1 MLKDSQTNFL
11 YLADILPIKF
21 PTFYQKFENILK
33 ECKIDF
39 ALLPHTKDV
48 WAVDYMPIQ
57 ISSNRFVQFTYN
69 PDYLRTTQKWRKT
82 ISDVDL
88 ICDTIGIKREH
99 SNIVLDGGNV
109 IKGDDAVIMCDK
121 VFRENPDIKRGA
133 LIGQLHE
140 LFEVEKVVFV
150 PQDPEDFT
158 GHADGM
164 VRLINNKTVI
174 VNSYREDYHPLFQ
187 KEFLNSLKHAG
198 FECIGITYRPEES
211 STDSAKG
218 LYINY
223 LEIGNTIIVPTFG
236 VLDLSNRW
244 EIKDECADDE
254 CAIILFE
261 QLFENHSIK
270 MLDCNELAPHGG
282 LLNCISWKIK
292 K

>member
-1 MLKDSQTNFL
+1 MIIDSNTNFL
-11 YLADILPIKF
+11 YLANSLQKKF
-21 PTFYQKFENILK
+21 PDFYNKLEKVLTD
-33 ECKIDF
+33 CKIDF

-57 ISSNRFVQFTYN
+57 VSSKRFVQFTYN

-121 VFRENPDIKRGA
+121 VFRENPDIKRDA
-133 LIGQLHE
+133 LLGQLHE
-140 LFEVEKVVFV
+140 LFEVENLVFI

-164 VRLINNKTVI
+164 VRFINDKTVI
-174 VNSYREDYHPLFQ
+174 VNNYREDYQPLFQ
-187 KEFLNSLKHAG
+187 KEFHASLKKARL
-198 FECIGITYRPEES
+198 ECVGLTYKPDES

-236 VLDLSNRW
+236 TPDLSNRW
-244 EIKDECADDE
+244 DIKDECADNE
-254 CAIILFE
+254 SAIILLE
-261 QLFENHSIK
+261 HLFENHSIK

-282 LLNCISWKIK
+282 LLNCITWKIWK
-292 K
+292 